1 VEVKLGHYPDH
12 RRVRP
17 VAECMVQRSVRLIAA
32 EAAKQSVRRRVTRA
46 GHCVRQAVPKGKG
59 SLEAIT
65 DGSSRNPEIAEKI
78 HDSGK
83 RCNHPHKPEVLDR
96 VAGLVL

>member
-17 VAECMVQRSVRLIAA
+17 VAEGMVQRSVRLIAA
-32 EAAKQSVRRRVTRA
+32 EAAKQLVRRRVTRA
-46 GHCVRQAVPKGKG
+46 DHCVRQAAPKGLG

-65 DGSSRNPEIAEKI
+65 DGSSRKPEIAERFRTPVNAVTIRTNPK
-78 HDSGK
+78 SWTESPG
-83 RCNHPHKPEVLDR
+83 
-96 VAGLVL
+96 